1 MCNLFSLTPNLYCGY
16 LWDDIPGGFSSSD
29 WSVRLGSMTVSA
41 AATSSTGSSIRAGG
55 LGRVSGL
62 VASRRQSNVLF
73 NRDLCRILCSYIPGT
88 STEYYEDSNASQE
101 EEEDA
106 EFGENYE
113 DNADGDEEDGD
124 EEDGDEEEDAEV
136 EEEEDD

>member
-1 MCNLFSLTPNLYCGY
+1 MLTFCCGY
-16 LWDDIPGGFSSSD
+16 LCDIPGGFSSSD

-55 LGRVSGL
+55 LERVSGL

-88 STEYYEDSNASQE
+88 STEYYEDSISSQE
-101 EEEDA
+101 EEDDA
-106 EFGENYE
+106 EFEEYDE
-113 DNADGDEEDGD
+113 DDADSEEDD
-124 EEDGDEEEDAEV
+124 DEEEDAEV
-136 EEEEDD
+136 EDDVEEDEDV